1 MNLPD
6 DLSKTLS
13 IAGTAP
19 APTSI
24 PVPPPVSFANGRYQT
39 VRPLGEGGQKTAY
52 LGRDPQDPWATP
64 PPQDPYAQG
73 YYSGQDP
80 YAPGP
85 GGWYP
90 PPPPP
95 GWLPPPTQQPPVPE
109 KRGGSTGAIVVGGF
123 LVLLGLWFL
132 FRDQVGFDLGRV
144 WPAIAVALGALM
156 VLAAFLP
163 RRSRLR

>member
-1 MNLPD
+1 MSGP
-6 DLSKTLS
+6 S
-13 IAGTAP
+13 AGG
-19 APTSI
+19 
-24 PVPPPVSFANGRYQT
+24 PPPGYY
-39 VRPLGEGGQKTAY
+39 GGPPQDPWYGQQPADPY
-52 LGRDPQDPWATP
+52 LGRDPQDPWAD

-73 YYSGQDP
+73 YYGGQDP
-80 YAPGP
+80 YPPAP

-90 PPPPP
+90 QPPPP
-95 GWLPPPTQQPPVPE
+95 GWLPPPNAQPPVPQ

-132 FRDQVGFDLGRV
+132 FRDQVGFDLGRI

-163 RRSRLR
+163 RRSR